1 MDRVVRLHYSES
13 LLRAAVFAFWRR
25 SVGVGFLV
33 ALGVVF
39 AAWVFL
45 LWQGDRSWVVGLL
58 GAVLGFGGVFVVLV
72 YFVHLR
78 RAIAKFRAMGA
89 PTATWSMDDASFTL
103 ASGLGSTTLAWS
115 SIVEVW
121 RFPEFWLAFF
131 SRAQFVTLPVAGL
144 PEDVKAF
151 ILDRVAAAG
160 GKIVQ

>member
-1 MDRVVRLHYSES
+1 LDYTEP

-25 SVGVGFLV
+25 TVGVGFLV

-39 AAWVFL
+39 GAWVFL

-58 GAVLGFGGVFVVLV
+58 GAVLGFGGMFAVVV
-72 YFVHLR
+72 YLVHLR
-78 RAIAKFRAMGA
+78 QALAKFRAMGA

-103 ASGLGSTTLAWS
+103 ASGLGSTSLAWS

-121 RFPEFWLAFF
+121 RYPAFWLVLF
-131 SRAQFVTLPVAGL
+131 SKAQFVTLPVAAL
-144 PEDVKAF
+144 PDDVRAF

-160 GKIVQ
+160 GKVVG